1 MDVHP
6 TKNGINRY
14 WSIPTWKSEQH
25 WMAEGATLLH
35 IRRREIGHNVKHLLH
50 AIPIRWP
57 DESSQ
62 CGHSRFNGWFW
73 ALPPESKMRLLN
85 IEHSSFIAYQQ
96 GEFNEFIVGFHHFRS
111 CASSMSLRFNG
122 LCRNYRVNRWCSLR
136 RSLRRSFSWLRILFQ
151 CLGTLIRHVLT
162 QLPHES
168 LKKKTKW
175 YNCMATFNPDANKQ

>member
-1 MDVHP
+1 MGYTTRVHILKSFKVTESP
-6 TKNGINRY
+6 WVTLWLFINALQLRFSGTTDLTCVKGREIHPEMGGMVWHYLASQIHWGLSGTKIASRF
-14 WSIPTWKSEQH
+14 TWKSEQH

-85 IEHSSFIAYQQ
+85 IKHCVLIAHQ
-96 GEFNEFIVGFHHFRS
+96 
-111 CASSMSLRFNG
+111 
-122 LCRNYRVNRWCSLR
+122 
-136 RSLRRSFSWLRILFQ
+136 
-151 CLGTLIRHVLT
+151 
-162 QLPHES
+162 
-168 LKKKTKW
+168 
-175 YNCMATFNPDANKQ
+175 